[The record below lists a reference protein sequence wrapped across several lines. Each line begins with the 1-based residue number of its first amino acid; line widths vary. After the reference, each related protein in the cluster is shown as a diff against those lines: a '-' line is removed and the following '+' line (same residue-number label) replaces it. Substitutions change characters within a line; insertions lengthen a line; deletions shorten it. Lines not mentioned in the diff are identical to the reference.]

1 MTAYNVVRFRVKPG
15 RDREFIDLHR
25 KAKTDFK
32 GWRNGALVKTGDQ
45 TYCFVGEWDNF
56 NSIVAARPQMI
67 GMLDSFRDMLEEL
80 GNGLGVTD
88 PISGEAVLQLNSAP
102 KAAKRAKPKAKKKAA
117 AKAVT
122 QTGEGQKENRQE
134 VQEESCEAPQTVSDQ
149 SNSDRPRQRRLRIGV
164 LLLRHAASAICAG
177 KVTFLYRATIR
188 CGTST

>member
-102 KAAKRAKPKAKKKAA
+102 KAAKRAKPKAKKKAPAKASRNPAKAKKKTAKKSKKKA
-117 AKAVT
+117 AK
-122 QTGEGQKENRQE
+122 
-134 VQEESCEAPQTVSDQ
+134 
-149 SNSDRPRQRRLRIGV
+149 RRR
-164 LLLRHAASAICAG
+164 R
-177 KVTFLYRATIR
+177 
-188 CGTST
+188 